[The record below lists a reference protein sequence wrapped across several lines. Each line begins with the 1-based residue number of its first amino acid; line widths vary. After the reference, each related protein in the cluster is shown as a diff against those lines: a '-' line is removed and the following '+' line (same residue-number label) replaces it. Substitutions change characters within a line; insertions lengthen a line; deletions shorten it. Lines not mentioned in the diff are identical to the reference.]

1 MSEQDALKIHEAH
14 EHAELAHA
22 DKRLAPVSLTI
33 AILAVALGAL
43 SMLGHRAHN
52 EVLLAQTR
60 ANFQKTELV
69 GNKTRE
75 HADAVVLGMLDVL
88 APANTAQAV
97 ALKEKFKIE
106 MKRYENQG
114 EQERVEGRRLEVERQ
129 RAQRKANRFDLG
141 ELFCEMALV
150 LGSIT
155 LLTRDRRFWVA
166 GILAGV
172 VSLLVAL
179 TAVLVT

>member
-1 MSEQDALKIHEAH
+1 MSEEDALKIHEAH

-22 DKRLAPVSLTI
+22 DKTLAPVSLAM
-33 AILAVALGAL
+33 AILAVAVGAL

-52 EVLLAQTR
+52 GVLLAQTR

-75 HADAVVLGMLDVL
+75 HADVVLLDMLDVL
-88 APANTAQAV
+88 APANTARAV
-97 ALKEKFKIE
+97 ALKEEFKIE
-106 MKRYENQG
+106 MKRYENQ
-114 EQERVEGRRLEVERQ
+114 EGQDRAEERRLEVESQ

-150 LGSIT
+150 LSSIT
-155 LLTRDRRFWVA
+155 LLTRDRRFWFA
-166 GILAGV
+166 GILAGGV
-172 VSLLVAL
+172 GLVVAL